1 MYSFVM
7 NVCLCVYLHSSIV
20 EGMIEGFVKKSRE
33 EFEKIIFPSFIPLPM
48 RTESK
53 EI

>member
-1 MYSFVM
+1 M
-7 NVCLCVYLHSSIV
+7 YLHSSIV
-20 EGMIEGFVKKSRE
+20 EGVIEGFVKECRD